1 MVHYLIHFYVY
12 ERKIIFENCSNVQ
25 LTWTPPDVL
34 FFHISMI
41 ARLNA
46 SALSWLSHSVFFIV
60 DASKSKYPDAMDFIF
75 GCDMHAPKR
84 IIWFVVNSLLPSA
97 MLLYVDVATS
107 SVTEGNTFQVV
118 WKNLK

>member
-1 MVHYLIHFYVY
+1 M
-12 ERKIIFENCSNVQ
+12 FENCSNVQ
-25 LTWTPPDVL
+25 LTWTLPDVL

-46 SALSWLSHSVFFIV
+46 SALSRLSHSVFFIV
-60 DASKSKYPDAMDFIF
+60 ASSKLKYPDAMDFIF

-84 IIWFVVNSLLPSA
+84 IICFGVNSLLPST

-107 SVTEGNTFQVV
+107 FVTEGNTFRVV
-118 WKNLK
+118 GKNLE